1 MIKII
6 TCLFD
11 GVVFGVP
18 HSTNIYNATW
28 VDKLYR
34 AIKRNT
40 TKPFELICLVDKEY
54 PIKEPVKQVKF
65 IEQANTSVGWSLL
78 VEMYRPDIT
87 SDRRVTIGLDTI
99 IMDNID
105 DILEID
111 NDIAMIT
118 DAYYR
123 KEVGNPITWCSP
135 KTANFI
141 WDVWTTKREWVY
153 ENCVW
158 HGKWREGQKIVDV
171 SAVSE
176 MILLRKL
183 FDQDGEV
190 LRVDNVYEG
199 IYSYAVH
206 IIENPDLIEK
216 AKIIFFHGDRKPHE
230 LGAHPVDKKIIPHWK

>member
-11 GVVFGVP
+11 GVICGIP
-18 HSTNIYNATW
+18 HSINIYDATW

-65 IEQANTSVGWSLL
+65 TEQINTSTGWSLII
-78 VEMYRPDIT
+78 ESWRPDIT
-87 SDRRVTIGLDTI
+87 SGNRITMGLDTI

-118 DAYYR
+118 DPYFP
-123 KEVGNPITWCSP
+123 KEVCNPITWCSS
-135 KTANFI
+135 KTANLI
-141 WDVWTTKREWVY
+141 WNVWTTKKEWVY
-153 ENCVW
+153 ENCKMPGWNV
-158 HGKWREGQKIVDV
+158 
-171 SAVSE
+171 VSE

-183 FDQDGEV
+183 FDQNREV
-190 LRVDNVYEG
+190 LRVDTIYEG
-199 IYSYAVH
+199 IYSYVVH
-206 IIENPDLIEK
+206 IIDNPDLIEK
-216 AKIIFFHGDRKPHE
+216 AKIIFFHGERKPHT
-230 LGAHPVDKKIIPHWK
+230 LGAYPVDDLIKPHWI

>member
-18 HSTNIYNATW
+18 HSTNIFDATW

-65 IEQANTSVGWSLL
+65 IEQANVSVGWSLL

-111 NDIAMIT
+111 SDIAMLA
-118 DAYYR
+118 DPCVP
-123 KEVGNPITWCSP
+123 KEICNAITWCSP
-135 KTANFI
+135 ETAKFI
-141 WDVWTTKREWVY
+141 WDVWTNKREWVY
-153 ENCVW
+153 ENC
-158 HGKWREGQKIVDV
+158 KFITKD
-171 SAVSE
+171 AVSE
-176 MILLRKL
+176 MVLLRKL
-183 FDQDGEV
+183 FDQDGEA
-190 LRVDNVYEG
+190 LRVDNIHEG
-199 IYSYAVH
+199 IYSYKVH
-206 IIENPDLIEK
+206 IIENPDLIEN
-216 AKIIFFHGDRKPHE
+216 AKIIYFHGEPKPHE

>member
-11 GVVFGVP
+11 GVAFGVP
-18 HSTNIYNATW
+18 HSKNIFDAMW

-34 AIKRNT
+34 GIKRNT

-65 IEQANTSVGWSLL
+65 IEQANVSVGWSLL

-118 DAYYR
+118 DPMEPE
-123 KEVGNPITWCSP
+123 EVCNAITWCSSE
-135 KTANFI
+135 TAAYI
-141 WDVWTTKREWVY
+141 WDVWTNKREWVY
-153 ENCVW
+153 ENCRFI
-158 HGKWREGQKIVDV
+158 GN
-171 SAVSE
+171 AVSE
-176 MILLRKL
+176 MVLLRKL
-183 FDQDGEV
+183 FDQDGEA
-190 LRVDNVYEG
+190 LRVDNIYEG
-199 IYSYAVH
+199 IYSYKVH
-206 IIENPDLIEK
+206 IIENPDLIEN
-216 AKIIFFHGDRKPHE
+216 AKIIYFHGEPKPHE
-230 LGAHPVDKKIIPHWK
+230 LGAHPVDDLIIPHWK

>member
-11 GVVFGVP
+11 GVTCGIP
-18 HSTNIYNATW
+18 HSINIYDATW

-65 IEQANTSVGWSLL
+65 TEQINTSTGWSLII
-78 VEMYRPDIT
+78 ESWRPDIT
-87 SDRRVTIGLDTI
+87 SGNRITIGLDTI

-118 DAYYR
+118 DPYFP
-123 KEVGNPITWCSP
+123 KEVCNPITWCSP
-135 KTANFI
+135 KTANLI
-141 WDVWTTKREWVY
+141 WNVWTTKKDWVY
-153 ENCVW
+153 ENCKMPDW
-158 HGKWREGQKIVDV
+158 N
-171 SAVSE
+171 AVSE

-183 FDQDGEV
+183 FDQDGKV
-190 LRVDNVYEG
+190 LRVDNIHEG
-199 IYSYAVH
+199 IYSYKVH
-206 IIENPDLIEK
+206 IIDNPDLIK
-216 AKIIFFHGDRKPHE
+216 NAKIIYFHGERKPQD
-230 LGAHPVDKKIIPHWK
+230 LGAYPVDDLIKLHWI

>member
-18 HSTNIYNATW
+18 HSTNIFDATW

-34 AIKRNT
+34 GIKRNT

-65 IEQANTSVGWSLL
+65 IEQANVSVGWSLL

-118 DAYYR
+118 DPMEPE
-123 KEVGNPITWCSP
+123 EVCNAITWCSHE
-135 KTANFI
+135 TAKFI
-141 WDVWTTKREWVY
+141 WDVWTNKREWVY
-153 ENCVW
+153 ENC
-158 HGKWREGQKIVDV
+158 KFITKD
-171 SAVSE
+171 AVSE
-176 MILLRKL
+176 MVLLRKL
-183 FDQDGEV
+183 FDQDGEA
-190 LRVDNVYEG
+190 LRVDNIHEG
-199 IYSYAVH
+199 IYSYKVH
-206 IIENPDLIEK
+206 IMDEPDLIEN
-216 AKIIFFHGDRKPHE
+216 AKIIYFHGKPKPHE
-230 LGAHPVDKKIIPHWK
+230 LGSRPVDKKIIPHWK

>member
-11 GVVFGVP
+11 GVICGIP
-18 HSTNIYNATW
+18 HSINIYDATW

-65 IEQANTSVGWSLL
+65 IEQSNVSVGWSLL

-99 IMDNID
+99 IMNNID
-105 DILEID
+105 DILEVD
-111 NDIAMIT
+111 SDIAMLT
-118 DAYYR
+118 DPMEPE
-123 KEVGNPITWCSP
+123 EVCNAITWCSSEI
-135 KTANFI
+135 AEYI
-141 WDVWTTKREWVY
+141 WDVWTNKREWVY
-153 ENCVW
+153 ENCRYI
-158 HGKWREGQKIVDV
+158 GD
-171 SAVSE
+171 AVSE

-190 LRVDNVYEG
+190 LRVDNIHEG
-199 IYSYAVH
+199 IYSYKVH
-206 IIENPDLIEK
+206 IMDEPDLIEN
-216 AKIIFFHGDRKPHE
+216 AKIIYFHGKPKPHE
-230 LGAHPVDKKIIPHWK
+230 LGAHPVDDLIRSHWR

>member
-18 HSTNIYNATW
+18 HSTNIYDATW

-99 IMDNID
+99 IMNNID
-105 DILEID
+105 DILEVD
-111 NDIAMIT
+111 SDIAMIT
-118 DAYYR
+118 DPMEPE
-123 KEVGNPITWCSP
+123 EVCNAITWCSSEI
-135 KTANFI
+135 AAYI
-141 WDVWTTKREWVY
+141 WDVWTNKREWVY
-153 ENCVW
+153 ENCRYI
-158 HGKWREGQKIVDV
+158 GN
-171 SAVSE
+171 AVSE

-183 FDQDGEV
+183 FDQDGEA
-190 LRVDNVYEG
+190 LRVDNIHEG
-199 IYSYAVH
+199 IYSYKVH
-206 IIENPDLIEK
+206 IMDEPDLIEN
-216 AKIIFFHGDRKPHE
+216 AKIIYFHGKPKQHE
-230 LGAHPVDKKIIPHWK
+230 LGTYPVDDLIIPHWR